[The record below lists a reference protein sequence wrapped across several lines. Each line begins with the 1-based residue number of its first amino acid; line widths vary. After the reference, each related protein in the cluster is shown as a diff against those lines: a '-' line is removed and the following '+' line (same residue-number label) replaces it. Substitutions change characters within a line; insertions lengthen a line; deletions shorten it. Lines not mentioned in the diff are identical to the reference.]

1 MRQLSPRGP
10 AAEPFITPLLLL
22 AAAGLFLAVGLAAG
36 TLFGW
41 TWCSI
46 LPGTC
51 TL

>member
-1 MRQLSPRGP
+1 MNSAVERLYT
-10 AAEPFITPLLLL
+10 AALLLSFAL
-22 AAAGLFLAVGLAAG
+22 LCVAVGLAAG